1 MDLELT
7 PTVGLVGGM
16 TVQFAEGA
24 WPGEI
29 GPGLA
34 MPDEAFDLV
43 EPHLRSSCPGWTP
56 DHRYGVFELSVASRI
71 TLLDA
76 LRAEAK
82 RIGPTSAGTDATHEF
97 FVRLSDWLAERLD
110 PQHTVSVL
118 GY

>member
-1 MDLELT
+1 MDLKLT

-34 MPDEAFDLV
+34 MEDEAFDLV
-43 EPHLRSSCPGWTP
+43 APLLQSSCPGWTP
-56 DHRYGVFELSVASRI
+56 DHRYGVFELSVASR
-71 TLLDA
+71 TALLDA

-82 RIGPTSAGTDATHEF
+82 RVGPAPDGTNTTQEF
-97 FVRLSDWLAERLD
+97 LVRLSDWLAERLD
-110 PQHTVSVL
+110 TQHTVSVL